1 MVSEIKLY
9 SAMYNVITPLSFYNY
24 SRLNRYN
31 KNITLKNFL
40 RFRKPYNR
48 SLNLF
53 CLLVLKNVFLDVD
66 EPI

>member
-1 MVSEIKLY
+1 
-9 SAMYNVITPLSFYNY
+9 MYNVITPLSFYNY